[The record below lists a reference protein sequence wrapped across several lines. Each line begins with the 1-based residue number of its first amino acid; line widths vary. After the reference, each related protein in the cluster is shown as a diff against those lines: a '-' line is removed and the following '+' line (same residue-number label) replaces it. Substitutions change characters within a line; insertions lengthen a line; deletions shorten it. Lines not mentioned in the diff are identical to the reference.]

1 MERGCGVK
9 VIACTGLFCSLMP
22 WATEGP
28 FGELETET
36 SPIQLDTELL
46 KGNGR
51 QGSHLG
57 LTDEVQIL
65 ALPDT

>member
-22 WATEGP
+22 WATEGA
-28 FGELETET
+28 FGEQTET
-36 SPIQLDTELL
+36 SLIQLDSELL

-51 QGSHLG
+51 QGRHLG